1 MTKKSSAWDKA
12 KYWTVG
18 TGGTL
23 GWLGEKA
30 LEAMGVGGGLGLFKD
45 GGRVR
50 GVGKATHGYG
60 KAMKK
65 KK

>member
-1 MTKKSSAWDKA
+1 MAKKSSAWDKA

-30 LEAMGVGGGLGLFKD
+30 LEAMGVGGGLGFFKD

-50 GVGKATHGYG
+50 GDAWYQRT
-60 KAMKK
+60 KK
-65 KK
+65 KWRVYG